1 MTGNQGHPEVETC
14 GLCGDDR
21 IRLSTS
27 AIVCKKCDLISGK
40 VPA

>member
-1 MTGNQGHPEVETC
+1 MTSNHGHPEVETC
-14 GLCGDDR
+14 GVCGADR

-27 AIVCKKCDLISGK
+27 AIVCKACDKITGK